1 MLLLRS
7 LRKQLLNGGFAS
19 ISPVYTEDVGSSSL
33 SSPTIQKPTNTTLS
47 MSRGQ
52 SQGRAYFLSWSACGL
67 HTIGPQP
74 LKYPAKAWS
83 AIRRRVLN
91 IRGRTSHR
99 RPLSDR
105 SEERRVGK
113 ECFSTFKSRWSPYH

>member
-52 SQGRAYFLSWSACGL
+52 SQGRAYFLSW
-67 HTIGPQP
+67 
-74 LKYPAKAWS
+74 
-83 AIRRRVLN
+83 
-91 IRGRTSHR
+91 
-99 RPLSDR
+99 R

-113 ECFSTFKSRWSPYH
+113 ECVSTCRSRWSQYHEKTKIDERQDNRAREKI